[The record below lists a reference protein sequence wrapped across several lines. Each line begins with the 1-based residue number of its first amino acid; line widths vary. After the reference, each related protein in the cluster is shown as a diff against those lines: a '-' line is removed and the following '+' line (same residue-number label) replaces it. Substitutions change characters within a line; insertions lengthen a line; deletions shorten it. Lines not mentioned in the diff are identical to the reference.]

1 MQRPSAVTPAPS
13 TPSGLVTEG
22 RRPLLAKIALILEL
36 NLDDLS
42 EQLLDHG
49 AGELTAS
56 EPTWRLELG
65 HPVKRGVAA
74 ALRDALARLTTRAE
88 PPFELPPET
97 LHAAQLWA
105 RAGFDLGI
113 LLSVCFVAGE
123 SFWDEFER
131 AMESLSPAAEAALE
145 AQKRAQR
152 SLAGY
157 SARLQEL
164 LSSAYAREIRLIST
178 DGERRR
184 SQMVSHILAG
194 ARPRAGELGY
204 EFAQHHLGFISF
216 GDDARAQ
223 ADGLTQ
229 QPRRRLLASASD
241 GSIWGWIG
249 SRRPFTPD
257 DMAAIV
263 ESARVK
269 GSQMAFG
276 EPGHGADG
284 FRRSHRQA
292 LQASA
297 AIMAVAPE
305 TIARYRDTSLLAL
318 LQGCDAAAAREFM
331 EYELAGLLDGDARSA
346 DLRRTLEVHLDQGQR
361 IGATGAVLGIDRH
374 TARDRL
380 DEIERRIRSRISD
393 RSAGLRAA
401 LLLYAAQ
408 AGGLA
413 AGTA

>member
-1 MQRPSAVTPAPS
+1 MQRASAVTTLPFTSP
-13 TPSGLVTEG
+13 GLVNKGEDS
-22 RRPLLAKIALILEL
+22 LLAKIALMVEL

-65 HPVKRGVAA
+65 HPVKRGVVA

-97 LHAAQLWA
+97 LHAGQLWA

-131 AMESLSPAAEAALE
+131 ATQLLSPPVEAALE

-157 SARLQEL
+157 SGRLQEL
-164 LSSAYAREIRLIST
+164 LSSAYAREVRLIST

-184 SQMVSHILAG
+184 SLMVSHILAG
-194 ARPRAGELGY
+194 APPRTGELGY
-204 EFAQHHLGFISF
+204 EFAQHHIGFISL
-216 GDDARAQ
+216 GEDARAQ
-223 ADGLTQ
+223 AEGLTQ
-229 QPRRRLLASASD
+229 QPRRRLLASGSD

-263 ESARVK
+263 ESARAK

-292 LQASA
+292 LQAST
-297 AIMAVAPE
+297 AIVAVAPDPV
-305 TIARYRDTSLLAL
+305 ARYRDTSLLAL
-318 LQGCDAAAAREFM
+318 LQGCDAAVAGEFM
-331 EYELAGLLDGDARSA
+331 EYELAGLLGRDARSA
-346 DLRRTLEVHLDQGQR
+346 DLRHTLKVHLDQGQR
-361 IGATGAVLGIDRH
+361 IGATGCVLGIDRH

-380 DEIERRIRSRISD
+380 DEIERRIRTPISERHAD
-393 RSAGLRAA
+393 LRAA
-401 LLLYAAQ
+401 LLLYAAK
-408 AGGLA
+408 AGGFA
-413 AGTA
+413 AGIG